1 MRNSIIIV
9 ALLIIIVIVVG
20 AVAVLM
26 NTPTADD
33 TTQITAN
40 GSKVTVIN
48 NNQDVWA
55 HWNLEVQNLP
65 QKNGTQQTYHVQLW
79 LEPGENATFDL
90 SNMAGYGEEP
100 LPQDTNITVLGYGGL
115 YNQTASGQGDFN
127 TTFLGWTTN
136 QTIPD
141 PTSIY
146 KSAVNSYEVNSTAL
160 VIGALPDNITETT
173 VIIETINNMGSNDRL
188 FHQFCI
194 IINETGDPHF
204 DPCNVPTLC
213 EVMAQP

>member
-1 MRNSIIIV
+1 MKNNVIII
-9 ALLIIIVIVVG
+9 AIIIIAVIVIG
-20 AVAVLM
+20 AAAFLM
-26 NTPTADD
+26 TSPTADNKA
-33 TTQITAN
+33 QITAN

-65 QKNGTQQTYHVQLW
+65 QKNGTQQTFYVQLW
-79 LEPGENATFDL
+79 VKPGENATFDL
-90 SNMAGYGEEP
+90 SNMAGYGEET

-141 PTSIY
+141 PTSVY
-146 KSAVNSYEVNSTAL
+146 KTAVNSYDVNSTSL
-160 VIGALPDNITETT
+160 VIGTLPENITDTM
-173 VIIETINNMGSNDRL
+173 VIIETTNNIGSNDQL
-188 FHQFCI
+188 FQQFYI
-194 IINETGDPHF
+194 IIDENGVPHF
-204 DPCNVPTLC
+204 NPAGVPTLC
-213 EVMAQP
+213 EVMAQL

>member
-146 KSAVNSYEVNSTAL
+146 KSAVNAYEVNSTAL
-160 VIGALPDNITETT
+160 VIGTLPDNITETM
-173 VIIETINNMGSNDRL
+173 VIIETTNNMGSNDRL

-194 IINETGDPHF
+194 IIDENGVPHF
-204 DPCNVPTLC
+204 NPCSIPTLC